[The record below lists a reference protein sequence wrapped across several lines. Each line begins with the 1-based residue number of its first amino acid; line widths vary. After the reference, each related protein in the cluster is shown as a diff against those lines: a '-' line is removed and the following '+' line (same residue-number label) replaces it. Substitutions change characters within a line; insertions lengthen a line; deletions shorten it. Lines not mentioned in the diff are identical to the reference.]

1 MIALPIWYMNSS
13 FEQWTV
19 ISNGTIQISTLLFAL
34 FFVYGLSG
42 LVSFAILGY
51 IILLGLKALLLED
64 YYLRFDGI
72 ESLLKWR
79 RLHIL
84 LCDTVDQ
91 LNDCFDFILLLWI
104 SHVFINFINLSF
116 YISNM
121 SKENLAYGVM
131 GMILMIQQC
140 LHLLLITMVPQK
152 IYDTVSRL
160 HNSIYDAKLNICYVK
175 GSLSDRFKLYLM

>member
-1 MIALPIWYMNSS
+1 MIALAIWYMNSS

-19 ISNGTIQISTLLFAL
+19 SNETVQMSTLLFS
-34 FFVYGLSG
+34 FFVVYGLSG
-42 LVSFAILGY
+42 LVSFAILSY
-51 IILLGLKALLLED
+51 IILLGFKALLLEEN
-64 YYLRFDGI
+64 YLRFDGI

-84 LCDTVDQ
+84 LCETVDQ
-91 LNDCFDFILLLWI
+91 LNDCYDFILLLWI

-121 SKENLAYGVM
+121 SKENLTYGVL
-131 GMILMIQQC
+131 GMILMVQRC

-152 IYDTVSRL
+152 IYDTVSINKV
-160 HNSIYDAKLNICYVK
+160 HDK
-175 GSLSDRFKLYLM
+175 